1 MKPTLWLLGLLAAV
15 SSTATAAGINLQS
28 ASLTRT
34 FRSCD
39 GTVTIPGGPE
49 SFGTVQFVQAIDQL
63 VAVPV
68 LLKGTPNTDYGVRL
82 IQIKNGA
89 AVSCPECPAGQ
100 TLTTNNAGVGYTTVQ
115 QTITTGV
122 TGAFV
127 AINKKSA
134 CHDDYFTSPVVP
146 II

>member
-1 MKPTLWLLGLLAAV
+1 MKPTLWLLGLLAATA
-15 SSTATAAGINLQS
+15 STATAAVINLQS

-34 FRSCD
+34 FRACD
-39 GTVTIPGGPE
+39 GTITIQGGTE
-49 SFGTVQFVQAIDQL
+49 SSGTVQFARVVNQL

-100 TLTTNNAGVGYTTVQ
+100 TLITNNAGVGYTTVQ
-115 QTITTGV
+115 QTITTGA

-134 CHDDYFTSPVVP
+134 CHDDFFTTPVVP
-146 II
+146 IT